1 MAATIS
7 SDIRALVDS
16 FVDDLSALIRTEAFG
31 SIQQLLGGEIPVPFA
46 PARRGRPAKAGK
58 KRGRPDGSGK
68 RAKSGKRVR
77 RSPED
82 LDAMAAS
89 VHDFVRANPG
99 SSSEAISKG
108 VGIPSKELKR
118 PMQMLLANGK
128 IRMEGQ
134 KRGATYHA
142 GAGRATKKKRA
153 GKKTGRRRGAKK
165 RGAKR
170 AAKKATRRTGG
181 KKRAR
186 KAGKKTG
193 GKTTTRKAA

>member
-1 MAATIS
+1 MAATSS
-7 SDIRALVDS
+7 SDVRALVDS
-16 FVDDLSALIRTEAFG
+16 FVDDLSGLIRAEALG
-31 SIQQLLGGEIPVPFA
+31 SIQQLLGGEVPVPFA
-46 PARRGRPAKAGK
+46 PARRGRPRAGK
-58 KRGRPDGSGK
+58 KRGRPVGSGK

-77 RSPED
+77 RSAED

-89 VHDFVRANPG
+89 IHDYVRSNPG
-99 SSSEAISKG
+99 LGSEAISQG

-118 PMQMLLANGK
+118 PMQMLLASGR

-142 GAGRATKKKRA
+142 GGGRGTK
-153 GKKTGRRRGAKK
+153 KK

-170 AAKKATRRTGG
+170 AGKKATRRKGG

-186 KAGKKTG
+186 KAGRKTG
-193 GKTTTRKAA
+193 RQATARKTASPAAA